1 MGERRT
7 LQQLT
12 IKDNFMF
19 TAVMMDE
26 ANCKGFLE
34 RAIGITID
42 HVVVDKEKSLI
53 YHPDYHGIHLDV
65 YVKVKVY

>member
-1 MGERRT
+1 MLHFFSGILHDGGKPMGEKRT

-26 ANCKGFLE
+26 SNF
-34 RAIGITID
+34 
-42 HVVVDKEKSLI
+42 
-53 YHPDYHGIHLDV
+53 
-65 YVKVKVY
+65 